1 MEEDYIN
8 GQENNLIYMKDNL
21 WKEKETVEEHFG
33 GLTVVGIKVNL
44 EMEYRVDL
52 EYYLDKEDKNN
63 MRDIGIMECLMEKEF
78 NISRMGRDMKE
89 HLRKINSMEMEYFI
103 NKIQLFMECGKIM
116 NYQ

>member
-52 EYYLDKEDKNN
+52 EHYLEKEDKNN
-63 MRDIGIMECLMEKEF
+63 TKDIGIMECLMEKDYNF
-78 NISRMGRDMKE
+78 FRMDKNMKV
-89 HLRKINSMEMEYFI
+89 LLNKINFMVMVYFI
-103 NKIQLFMECGKIM
+103 KMIQ
-116 NYQ
+116 